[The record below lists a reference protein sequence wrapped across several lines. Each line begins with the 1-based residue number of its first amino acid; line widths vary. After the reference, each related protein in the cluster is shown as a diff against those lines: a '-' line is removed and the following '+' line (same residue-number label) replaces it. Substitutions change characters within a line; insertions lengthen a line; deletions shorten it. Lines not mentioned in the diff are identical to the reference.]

1 MQSYIFTDG
10 LIVGVIVV
18 EYFFMYV
25 VGGPLDLIVHR
36 HVHLA
41 QGVRALQDTETV
53 VVVLA

>member
-1 MQSYIFTDG
+1 
-10 LIVGVIVV
+10 
-18 EYFFMYV
+18 MYV